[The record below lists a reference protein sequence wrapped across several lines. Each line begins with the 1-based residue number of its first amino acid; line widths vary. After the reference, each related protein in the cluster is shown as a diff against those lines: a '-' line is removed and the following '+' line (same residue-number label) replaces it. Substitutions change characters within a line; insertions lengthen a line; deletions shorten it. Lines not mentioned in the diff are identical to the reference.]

1 MAMPCT
7 VKNCDI
13 DGHNIRKKTDRC
25 ITQPYSMMKA
35 HKRLVKLVKE
45 VLVPCMK
52 TVHGVDA
59 NSQGVQE

>member
-1 MAMPCT
+1 
-7 VKNCDI
+7 
-13 DGHNIRKKTDRC
+13 
-25 ITQPYSMMKA
+25 MKA

-45 VLVPCMK
+45 VLVHCMK